1 MEVSED
7 NLYVAALV
15 FEQANGNRLDEND
28 VRLIQNAGLGNCAP
42 EFLEAALVE
51 ALTAEP
57 PASYRSMA
65 YWALSKRFNNG
76 LIPLFK
82 KWMHRELGN
91 QESGAVY
98 QLLIA
103 LDNLEE
109 PVFGSDRNGS
119 VSAADTLLNVRDATI
134 YLEKNA

>member
-15 FEQANGNRLDEND
+15 FEQVNGNLLDKND
-28 VRLIQNAGLGNCAP
+28 VQLIKNAGLDNCAA

-51 ALTAEP
+51 ALNAERTP
-57 PASYRSMA
+57 SYRSMA
-65 YWALSKRFNNG
+65 YWALSKRFNRS

-82 KWMHRELGN
+82 KWLHRELDN

-109 PVFGSDRNGS
+109 PAFGNDRNGS
-119 VSAADTLLNVRDATI
+119 FSAADTPLNVRDAAI